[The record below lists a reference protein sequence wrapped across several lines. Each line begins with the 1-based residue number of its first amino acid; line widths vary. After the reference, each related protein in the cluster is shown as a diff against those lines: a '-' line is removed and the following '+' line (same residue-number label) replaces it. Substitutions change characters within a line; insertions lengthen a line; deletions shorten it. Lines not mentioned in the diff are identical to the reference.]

1 MNGASIPDLVTRD
14 RHADALYATAL
25 AVQAMT
31 ASRMTP
37 ATISGWDNMTRWEAP
52 STSVTFEPARS

>member
-1 MNGASIPDLVTRD
+1 MNGVSTPDLVSRD
-14 RHADALYATAL
+14 RDADGLHATAL
-25 AVQAMT
+25 AVEAMT

-37 ATISGWDNMTRWEAP
+37 ATISGWDNMSRWEPP